1 MARVESFEQ
10 LLAAWQ
16 DARRYDP
23 QVLVEQWISGPEFTV
38 AMLRGEVLPPIRL
51 GTTHSF
57 YDYEAK
63 YLADD
68 TRYQVPCGLDAD
80 KEDELKALTA
90 RACEAVGVRGWARAD
105 VMQDAGGQFWL
116 LEINT
121 VPGMTDHSLVPMAA
135 RAAGRDFQQLVL
147 EVLADS
153 LEARS

>member
-1 MARVESFEQ
+1 
-10 LLAAWQ
+10 
-16 DARRYDP
+16 
-23 QVLVEQWISGPEFTV
+23 
-38 AMLRGEVLPPIRL
+38 MLRGEVLPPIRL

-57 YDYEAK
+57 YDYDAK

-68 TRYQVPCGLDAD
+68 TRYQIPCGLDAD
-80 KEDELKALTA
+80 KEGELKALTA